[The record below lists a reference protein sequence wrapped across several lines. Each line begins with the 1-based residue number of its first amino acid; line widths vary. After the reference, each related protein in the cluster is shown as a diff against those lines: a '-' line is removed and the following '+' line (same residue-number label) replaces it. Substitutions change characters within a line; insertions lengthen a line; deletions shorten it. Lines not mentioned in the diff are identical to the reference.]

1 MKQTNSMNLRKL
13 LRFIPVI
20 VWMIVIYLL
29 SSQTGDDIGTL
40 LPLFQ
45 KLFPSMVSFDWG
57 HYLSYFILAAAFDY
71 GIGRKADR
79 FLFKVAIVVL
89 CGIYGITDEYHQSF
103 VGGRMPDPI
112 DVRND
117 MIGAL
122 VWVVLVSIAPL
133 RNFWRKFTS

>member
-79 FLFKVAIVVL
+79 LLFKVAIVVL

-122 VWVVLVSIAPL
+122 VWVVLVSIPPL
-133 RNFWRKFTS
+133 RNFWRKFTP

>member
-1 MKQTNSMNLRKL
+1 MKQTNSMNFRKL
-13 LRFIPVI
+13 LRFIPAI

-57 HYLSYFILAAAFDY
+57 HYLSYFILAVTIDY

-79 FLFKVAIVVL
+79 FLFKAVIVAL
-89 CGIYGITDEYHQSF
+89 CGIYGVTDEYHQSF

-122 VWVVLVSIAPL
+122 VWVLLVSIPPL
-133 RNFWRKFTS
+133 RRVWRKFSS